1 MFASIERPPPST
13 SCWNVSV
20 LGVCNFGCNFCE
32 LFFHDFFCQGYF
44 VSSAEEK
51 EGGGDA
57 GGPDFVC
64 CKLRERKKKSRKDHS
79 KGPQESC

>member
-20 LGVCNFGCNFCE
+20 LGVCNLGCNFCE
-32 LFFHDFFCQGYF
+32 LFFTIFFARVILFLLQRRRR
-44 VSSAEEK
+44 
-51 EGGGDA
+51 GGDA

-64 CKLRERKKKSRKDHS
+64 CKLRERKKSRKDHS

>member
-20 LGVCNFGCNFCE
+20 LGVCNLGCNFCE
-32 LFFHDFFCQGYF
+32 LFFTIFFRQGVILF
-44 VSSAEEK
+44 LLLRRRRRR
-51 EGGGDA
+51 GGDA

-64 CKLRERKKKSRKDHS
+64 CKLREKKK
-79 KGPQESC
+79 E